1 MAKSFKGGLDSLI
14 GGLAPKKKAKVN
26 TKLPASI
33 PIVTD
38 PILLAQFE
46 DEYGADI
53 EAAKRLGITLEEYW
67 ALENKRLAQYR
78 KDHPSP
84 PGRILGLRKKPGR
97 PRTSTKVPKDTT
109 EEGTLPGEK
118 RATFIVKEEQLEKL
132 KAVAYWDRS
141 KIKDVITAA
150 LEKYLDAYEK
160 KNGPIKKVKQ

>member
-14 GGLAPKKKAKVN
+14 AGVAPKKKAKV
-26 TKLPASI
+26 KGVVKQPPA
-33 PIVTD
+33 PHTDGRWVIVQQ
-38 PILLAQFE
+38 P
-46 DEYGADI
+46 
-53 EAAKRLGITLEEYW
+53 
-67 ALENKRLAQYR
+67 
-78 KDHPSP
+78 PSP
-84 PGRILGLRKKPGR
+84 PDTRGSGLPFVPDEWNRKKPGR

-141 KIKDVITAA
+141 KIKDVITSA

-160 KNGPIKKVKQ
+160 KNGPIKKVKR